1 MNLGETAKLALR
13 SLLLQKFRAL
23 LTALGIVIGVAAV
36 IAMLSISEGARLE
49 AIEQV
54 RLMGV
59 NNVRI
64 RSVKPVIN
72 ERKKQDQA
80 DQGGW
85 VSHYGVTAP
94 ELDHL
99 RLLSPEIEAIVPL
112 REVRKDA
119 WARDVKTDIRVIGT
133 TPALVDVLDYR
144 PEKGRFLSALDTRDS
159 RSVCVLGSEA
169 RRKLFRTR
177 SWTGE
182 DVKVGN
188 HYFRVVGVMEEKPG
202 KASGGAHTADLNNQI
217 YVPYA
222 TVMAV
227 YGPLS
232 MKGGQGT
239 FEAISVEVDEAIIR
253 VKGEDEIPAV
263 DRTVRRALERTHP
276 DGDFEVVVPLEL
288 LKQKQKT
295 QRTFTIV
302 MASIAALSL
311 LVGGIGIMNI
321 MLANVAE
328 RKKEIGT
335 RRALGARKRDIRRQF
350 LMESVMLSLMGGL
363 AGVACGAAGSRVIQA
378 AAGWPTVISWVAVV
392 LACVVAAATG
402 IVFGTFPAVK
412 AASVDPIVALR
423 EE

>member
-1 MNLGETAKLALR
+1 MTLGETARLALR
-13 SLLLQKFRAL
+13 SLRLQKVRAL

-36 IAMLSISEGARLE
+36 IAMLSISEGARRE

-54 RLMGV
+54 RVMGV

-64 RSVKPVIN
+64 RSVKPIIN

-85 VSHYGVTAP
+85 VSRYGVTP
-94 ELDHL
+94 EELDHL
-99 RLLSPEIEAIVPL
+99 KVLSGDIETIVPL
-112 REVRKDA
+112 REVRKDV
-119 WARDVKTDIRVIGT
+119 WARDVKTDIRVVGT
-133 TPALVDVLDYR
+133 TRGLMDVLDYH
-144 PEKGRFLSALDTRDS
+144 PEAGRFLSVLDERHA
-159 RSVCVLGSEA
+159 RSVAVLGSEA

-177 SWTGE
+177 PWAGE
-182 DVKVGN
+182 DVKVGD

-202 KASGGAHTADLNNQI
+202 KAQAADLNNQI

-222 TVMAV
+222 TVMSV

-239 FEAISVEVDEAIIR
+239 WEAISVEVDEAIVR
-253 VKGEDEIPAV
+253 VKSEDDIPVV
-263 DRTVRRALERTHP
+263 DRTVRRALERAHP

-335 RRALGARKRDIRRQF
+335 RRALGARKRDIRLQF

-363 AGVACGAAGSRVIQA
+363 AGVACGAAGSRIIQT
-378 AAGWPTVISWVAVV
+378 AAGWPTVISGISVV

-423 EE
+423 DE

>member
-1 MNLGETAKLALR
+1 MNLGETARLALR
-13 SLLLQKFRAL
+13 SLRLQKFRAV

-36 IAMLSISEGARLE
+36 IAMLSISEGAKRE
-49 AIEQV
+49 ALEQV

-59 NNVRI
+59 NNLRVR
-64 RSVKPVIN
+64 STKPVIN

-80 DQGGW
+80 DSGGW
-85 VSHYGVTAP
+85 ISRYGVSPA
-94 ELDHL
+94 ELAHL
-99 RLLSPEIEAIVPL
+99 RVVAPEIEEIVPL
-112 REVRKDA
+112 REVRKDV
-119 WARDVKTDIRVIGT
+119 WSRDVKTDIRVVGT
-133 TPALVDVLDYR
+133 SPALVDVLDYH
-144 PEKGRFLSALDTRDS
+144 PESGRFLSALDEKDA
-159 RSVCVLGSEA
+159 RSVCVLGAEA

-177 SWTGE
+177 SWAGE
-182 DVKVGN
+182 QVKVGD
-188 HYFRVVGVMEEKPG
+188 HFFRVVGVMEEKPG
-202 KASGGAHTADLNNQI
+202 KASSGALMEDPNNQI

-222 TVMAV
+222 TVMSV
-227 YGPLS
+227 YGALS
-232 MKGGQGT
+232 MKGGQGS
-239 FEAISVEVDEAIIR
+239 FEAISVEVDEAIVR
-253 VKGEDEIPAV
+253 VRGEDDIPTV
-263 DRTVRRALERTHP
+263 NRTVRRSLERAHP
-276 DGDFEVVVPLEL
+276 RGDFDVVVPLEL

-350 LMESVMLSLMGGL
+350 LMESLMLSLMGGL
-363 AGVACGAAGSRVIQA
+363 AGIACGVAGSRIIQS
-378 AAGWPTVISWVAVV
+378 AAGWPTVISGIAVA
-392 LACVVAAATG
+392 LAFVVAAVTG

>member
-1 MNLGETAKLALR
+1 MTLGETARLALR
-13 SLLLQKFRAL
+13 SLRLQKFRAL

-36 IAMLSISEGARLE
+36 IAMLSISEGARRE
-49 AIEQV
+49 ALEQV
-54 RLMGV
+54 RVMGV

-64 RSVKPVIN
+64 RSVKPIIN

-85 VSHYGVTAP
+85 VSRYGVTP
-94 ELDHL
+94 EELDHL
-99 RLLSPEIEAIVPL
+99 KVLSDDIETIVPL
-112 REVRKDA
+112 REVRKDV
-119 WARDVKTDIRVIGT
+119 WARDVKTDIRVVGT
-133 TPALVDVLDYR
+133 TRGLMDVLDYR
-144 PEKGRFLSALDTRDS
+144 PEAGRFLSSLDERDA
-159 RSVCVLGSEA
+159 RSVCVLGAEA

-177 SWTGE
+177 PWAGE
-182 DVKVGN
+182 DVKVGD

-202 KASGGAHTADLNNQI
+202 KAQAADLNNQI

-222 TVMAV
+222 TVMSV

-239 FEAISVEVDEAIIR
+239 WEAISVEVDEAIVR

-288 LKQKQKT
+288 LKQKQRT

-335 RRALGARKRDIRRQF
+335 RRALGARKRDIRLQF

-363 AGVACGAAGSRVIQA
+363 AGVACGVAGSQIIQT
-378 AAGWPTVISWVAVV
+378 AAGWPTVISGVSVV

-402 IVFGTFPAVK
+402 IVFGTFPAVQ

-423 EE
+423 DE

>member
-1 MNLGETAKLALR
+1 VNLGETARLALR
-13 SLLLQKFRAL
+13 SLRLQKFRAL

-36 IAMLSISEGARLE
+36 IAMLSISEGARRE
-49 AIEQV
+49 ALEQV
-54 RLMGV
+54 RIMGV

-85 VSHYGVTAP
+85 ISRYGVTT
-94 ELDHL
+94 EDLDHL
-99 RLLSPEIEAIVPL
+99 KVLSTDVEAIVPL
-112 REVRKDA
+112 REVRKDV
-119 WARDVKTDIRVIGT
+119 WARDVKTDIRVVGT
-133 TPALVDVLDYR
+133 TPGLMDVLDYR
-144 PEKGRFLSALDTRDS
+144 PEAGRFLTALDERQA

-177 SWTGE
+177 SWAGE
-182 DVKVGN
+182 DVKVGD

-202 KASGGAHTADLNNQI
+202 KAQAADLNNQI
-217 YVPYA
+217 YIPYA
-222 TVMAV
+222 TTMSV

-232 MKGGQGT
+232 IKGSQGT
-239 FEAISVEVDEAIIR
+239 WEAISVEVDEAIVR
-253 VKGEDEIPAV
+253 VKGEDEIPMV
-263 DRTVRRALERTHP
+263 DRTVRRALERAHP
-276 DGDFEVVVPLEL
+276 NGDFEVVVPLEL

-335 RRALGARKRDIRRQF
+335 RRALGARKRDIRLQF

-363 AGVACGAAGSRVIQA
+363 AGVACGAAGSRIIQA
-378 AAGWPTVISWVAVV
+378 AAGWPTVISWIAVV

-423 EE
+423 ED

>member
-1 MNLGETAKLALR
+1 MNVAETAKLALR

-36 IAMLSISEGARLE
+36 IAMLSISEGARRE
-49 AIEQV
+49 ALEQV
-54 RLMGV
+54 RVMGV
-59 NNVRI
+59 NNVRV

-85 VSHYGVTAP
+85 ISRYGVTPP
-94 ELDHL
+94 ELEHL

-112 REVRKDA
+112 REVRKDV
-119 WARDVKTDIRVIGT
+119 WARDVKTDIRVVGT
-133 TPALVDVLDYR
+133 TPELMGVLDYR
-144 PEKGRFLSALDTRDS
+144 PEAGRFLSALDQRDA
-159 RSVCVLGSEA
+159 RSVAVLGAEA

-177 SWTGE
+177 PWAGE
-182 DVKVGN
+182 DVKVGD
-188 HYFRVVGVMEEKPG
+188 HYFRVIGVMEEKPG
-202 KASGGAHTADLNNQI
+202 KAQAADLNNQI
-217 YVPYA
+217 YVPYS
-222 TVMAV
+222 TVMSV

-232 MKGGQGT
+232 MKGGQGS
-239 FEAISVEVDEAIIR
+239 FEAISVEVDEAIVR

-311 LVGGIGIMNI
+311 LVGG
-321 MLANVAE
+321 LA
-328 RKKEIGT
+328 
-335 RRALGARKRDIRRQF
+335 
-350 LMESVMLSLMGGL
+350 
-363 AGVACGAAGSRVIQA
+363 
-378 AAGWPTVISWVAVV
+378 
-392 LACVVAAATG
+392 
-402 IVFGTFPAVK
+402 
-412 AASVDPIVALR
+412 
-423 EE
+423 

>member
-13 SLLLQKFRAL
+13 SLRLQKFRAL

-36 IAMLSISEGARLE
+36 IAMLSISEGAKRE
-49 AIEQV
+49 ALEQV

-59 NNVRI
+59 NNLRVR
-64 RSVKPVIN
+64 SMKPVIS
-72 ERKKQDQA
+72 ERKQQDEA
-80 DQGGW
+80 NSGGW
-85 VSHYGVTAP
+85 ISRYGVTPAD
-94 ELDHL
+94 LTHL
-99 RLLSPEIEAIVPL
+99 RVLAPEIEQIVPL
-112 REVRKDA
+112 REVRKDV
-119 WARDVKTDIRVIGT
+119 WARDVKTDIRVVGT
-133 TPALVDVLDYR
+133 SPALMEALGYR
-144 PEKGRFLSALDTRDS
+144 PESGRFITPLDERSAH
-159 RSVCVLGSEA
+159 SVCVLGSEA

-177 SWTGE
+177 SWSGE
-182 DVKVGN
+182 KVKVGDE
-188 HYFRVVGVMEEKPG
+188 YFQVVGVMEEKPG
-202 KASGGAHTADLNNQI
+202 KPSGGALMENPNNLI

-222 TVMAV
+222 TVMSV
-227 YGPLS
+227 FGPLS
-232 MKGGQGT
+232 IKGGQGT
-239 FEAISVEVDEAIIR
+239 WEAVSVAIDEAIVQVR
-253 VKGEDEIPAV
+253 SEDDIPSV
-263 DRTVRRALERTHP
+263 NRTLRRSLERTHP
-276 DGDFEVVVPLEL
+276 NGDFDVVVPLEL
-288 LKQKQKT
+288 LKQKQRT

-350 LMESVMLSLMGGL
+350 LMESLMLSLMGGL
-363 AGVACGAAGSRVIQA
+363 AGIACGAAGSRIIQS
-378 AAGWPTVISWVAVV
+378 AAGWPTVISGIAVA
-392 LACVVAAATG
+392 LAFVVAAVTG

>member
-1 MNLGETAKLALR
+1 MTLGETARLALR
-13 SLLLQKFRAL
+13 SLWLQKFRAL

-36 IAMLSISEGARLE
+36 IAMLSISEGARRE
-49 AIEQV
+49 ALEQV
-54 RLMGV
+54 RVMGV

-64 RSVKPVIN
+64 RSVKPIIN

-85 VSHYGVTAP
+85 ISRYGITP
-94 ELDHL
+94 EELDHL
-99 RLLSPEIEAIVPL
+99 KVLSEDIDTIVPL
-112 REVRKDA
+112 REVRKDV
-119 WARDVKTDIRVIGT
+119 WARDVKTDIRVVGT
-133 TPALVDVLDYR
+133 TRGLMNVLDYR
-144 PEKGRFLSALDTRDS
+144 PEAGRFLSSLDERDA
-159 RSVCVLGSEA
+159 RSVCVLGAEA

-177 SWTGE
+177 PWAGE
-182 DVKVGN
+182 DVKVGE
-188 HYFRVVGVMEEKPG
+188 HFFRVVGVMEEKPG
-202 KASGGAHTADLNNQI
+202 KAQAADLNNQI
-217 YVPYA
+217 YVPYS
-222 TVMAV
+222 TVMSV

-232 MKGGQGT
+232 MKLGQGN
-239 FEAISVEVDEAIIR
+239 FEAVSVEVDEAIVR
-253 VKGEDEIPAV
+253 VRGEDEIPVV

-288 LKQKQKT
+288 LKQKQRT

-335 RRALGARKRDIRRQF
+335 RRALGARKRDIRLQF

-363 AGVACGAAGSRVIQA
+363 AGVACGVAGSQVIQT
-378 AAGWPTVISWVAVV
+378 AAGWPTVISGISVV

-402 IVFGTFPAVK
+402 IVFGTFPAVQ

-423 EE
+423 DE

>member
-1 MNLGETAKLALR
+1 MTLGETARLALR
-13 SLLLQKFRAL
+13 SLRLQKFRAL

-36 IAMLSISEGARLE
+36 IAMLSISEGARRE
-49 AIEQV
+49 ALEQV
-54 RLMGV
+54 RVMGV

-64 RSVKPVIN
+64 RSVKPIIN

-85 VSHYGVTAP
+85 VSRYGVTP
-94 ELDHL
+94 EELDHL
-99 RLLSPEIEAIVPL
+99 KVLSDDIETIVPL
-112 REVRKDA
+112 REVRKDV
-119 WARDVKTDIRVIGT
+119 WARDVKTDIRVVGT
-133 TPALVDVLDYR
+133 TRGLMDVLDYR
-144 PEKGRFLSALDTRDS
+144 PEAGRFLSSLDERDA
-159 RSVCVLGSEA
+159 RSVCVLGAEA

-177 SWTGE
+177 PWAGE
-182 DVKVGN
+182 DVKVGD

-202 KASGGAHTADLNNQI
+202 KAQAADLNNQI

-222 TVMAV
+222 TVMSV

-239 FEAISVEVDEAIIR
+239 WEAISVEVDEAIVR
-253 VKGEDEIPAV
+253 VKGEDEIPVV

-288 LKQKQKT
+288 LKQKQRT

-335 RRALGARKRDIRRQF
+335 RRALGARKRDIRLQF

-363 AGVACGAAGSRVIQA
+363 AGVACGVAGSQIIQT
-378 AAGWPTVISWVAVV
+378 AAGWPTVISGVSVV

-402 IVFGTFPAVK
+402 IVFGTFPAVQ

-423 EE
+423 DE

>member
-1 MNLGETAKLALR
+1 MTLGETARLALR
-13 SLLLQKFRAL
+13 SLRLQKFRAL

-36 IAMLSISEGARLE
+36 IAMLSISEGARRE
-49 AIEQV
+49 ALEQV
-54 RLMGV
+54 RVMGV

-64 RSVKPVIN
+64 RSVKPIIN

-85 VSHYGVTAP
+85 VSRYGVTP
-94 ELDHL
+94 EELDHL
-99 RLLSPEIEAIVPL
+99 KVLSDDIETIVPL
-112 REVRKDA
+112 REVRKDV
-119 WARDVKTDIRVIGT
+119 WARDVKTDIRVVGT
-133 TPALVDVLDYR
+133 TRGLMDVLDYR
-144 PEKGRFLSALDTRDS
+144 PEAGRFLSSLDERDA
-159 RSVCVLGSEA
+159 RSVCVLGAEA

-177 SWTGE
+177 PWAGE
-182 DVKVGN
+182 DVKVGD

-202 KASGGAHTADLNNQI
+202 KAQAADLNNQI

-222 TVMAV
+222 TVMSV

-239 FEAISVEVDEAIIR
+239 WEAISVEVDEAIVR
-253 VKGEDEIPAV
+253 VKGEDEIPVV

-288 LKQKQKT
+288 LKQKQRT

-335 RRALGARKRDIRRQF
+335 RRALGARKRDIRLQF
-350 LMESVMLSLMGGL
+350 LMERVMLSLMGGL
-363 AGVACGAAGSRVIQA
+363 AGVACGVAGSQIIQT
-378 AAGWPTVISWVAVV
+378 AAGWPTVISGVSVV

-402 IVFGTFPAVK
+402 IVFGTFPAVQ

-423 EE
+423 DE

>member
-1 MNLGETAKLALR
+1 MNLGETARLALR
-13 SLLLQKFRAL
+13 SLRLQKFRAL

-36 IAMLSISEGARLE
+36 IAMLSISEGARRE
-49 AIEQV
+49 ALEQV
-54 RLMGV
+54 RVMGV

-85 VSHYGVTAP
+85 ISRYGVTP
-94 ELDHL
+94 EELDHL
-99 RLLSPEIEAIVPL
+99 KVLSVDIETIVPL
-112 REVRKDA
+112 REVRKDV
-119 WARDVKTDIRVIGT
+119 WARDVKTDIRVVGT
-133 TPALVDVLDYR
+133 TRGLMDVLDYR
-144 PEKGRFLSALDTRDS
+144 PEAGRFLSALDQRDA

-177 SWTGE
+177 PWAGE
-182 DVKVGN
+182 DVKVGD

-202 KASGGAHTADLNNQI
+202 KAQATDLNNQI
-217 YVPYA
+217 YVPYS

-227 YGPLS
+227 YGAFS
-232 MKGGQGT
+232 AKAGQGT
-239 FEAISVEVDEAIIR
+239 FEAVSVEVDEAIVR
-253 VKGEDEIPAV
+253 VKGEDEIPVV

-335 RRALGARKRDIRRQF
+335 RRALGARKRDIRLQF

-363 AGVACGAAGSRVIQA
+363 AGVACGAAGSRIIQA
-378 AAGWPTVISWVAVV
+378 AAGWPTVISGIAVV